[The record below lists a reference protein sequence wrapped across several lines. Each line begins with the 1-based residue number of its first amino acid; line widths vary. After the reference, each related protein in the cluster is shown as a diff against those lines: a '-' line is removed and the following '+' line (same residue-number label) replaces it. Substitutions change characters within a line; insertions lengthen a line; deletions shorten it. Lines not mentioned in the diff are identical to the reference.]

1 MQDNEN
7 GNKIRVLHVIR
18 HMNVGGAET
27 FIMNMYRNID
37 KNKIQFDFL
46 VFGEGY
52 FDTEIKSLG
61 GNIFFMK
68 YLTEV
73 GERNFKKNLIDFF
86 NLHNEY
92 KIVHSHLDQV
102 SGIILEAAKKANV
115 KCRISHSHNTKN
127 ANNFLGKIYKKYLQS
142 KITKNA
148 NVLFA
153 CGEEAAKWLFN
164 NKYNEAIIVNNGI
177 DIEKFKFS
185 INNRKE
191 IRKELKVN
199 ENTILLGH
207 VGRFSK
213 QKNHKF
219 IIDVYREYVKLNSNS
234 ILILIGEG
242 ELKYEIQQYVKNN
255 KLQDKVMFLGL
266 RDDVF
271 KLYSAMDY
279 LIFPSLYEG
288 LSVALIEAQIS
299 GLKIVGSDTI
309 DKKTD
314 ILGNISWMSLNKDCR
329 DWAKE
334 LNSTKIENRLVEND
348 KIKEYDIKNVAK
360 NMEVRYL
367 NMYEDKSFKM

>member
-1 MQDNEN
+1 MLDNQDS
-7 GNKIRVLHVIR
+7 NKVRVLHVIR

-37 KNKIQFDFL
+37 RNKIQFDFL

-52 FDTEIKSLG
+52 FDSEIKLLG
-61 GNIFFMK
+61 GNIFYMK
-68 YLTEV
+68 YLTEI
-73 GERNFKKNLIDFF
+73 GEKNFKKNLIDFF
-86 NLHNEY
+86 YSHNEY

-102 SGIILEAAKKANV
+102 SGIILEAAKNANV
-115 KCRISHSHNTKN
+115 KCRIAHSHNTKN

-142 KITKNA
+142 KINKNA
-148 NVLFA
+148 NFLFA
-153 CGEEAAKWLFN
+153 CGDEAAKWLFN
-164 NKYNEAIIVNNGI
+164 NRYNEAIIINNGI

-191 IRKELKVN
+191 IRKELNIN
-199 ENTILLGH
+199 EDTMLLGH

-219 IIDVYREYVKLNSNS
+219 IIDIYREFVKLNSNS
-234 ILILIGEG
+234 KLILIGEG
-242 ELKYEIQQYVKNN
+242 ELKYEIQQYVKNS

-271 KLYSAMDY
+271 KLYSAIDC

-314 ILGNISWMSLNKDCR
+314 ISGNIRWMSLKTNSCE
-329 DWAKE
+329 WAKE
-334 LNSTKIENRLVEND
+334 INVTKIENRVTLKND
-348 KIKEYDIKNVAK
+348 RIEEYNIKNVAK
-360 NMEVRYL
+360 NMEIMYL
-367 NMYEDKSFKM
+367 NMYKDKI